1 MLTSE
6 KARRNDCVWPL
17 WLSPAFLL
25 STDDQTAWDRG
36 CSSYCRSDLVTDQL
50 IPGNE
55 ALVERET
62 ALAWAGS
69 VRSTRYQI
77 REQLRSEELTLSEL
91 LQLAQKDA
99 RVGQIKLLWALE
111 SFPGAR
117 KVDTRRQLGKLQIS
131 EMILIDELNP
141 TSTNAVLASFLPL
154 AQIEVTR

>member
-1 MLTSE
+1 VS
-6 KARRNDCVWPL
+6 
-17 WLSPAFLL
+17 
-25 STDDQTAWDRG
+25 
-36 CSSYCRSDLVTDQL
+36 DQL
-50 IPGNE
+50 TPSSE
-55 ALVERET
+55 ASAARET
-62 ALAWAGS
+62 ALAWALS

-91 LQLAQKDA
+91 LQLAQDDA

-131 EMILIDELNP
+131 EMTLIGELNP

-154 AQIEVTR
+154 ARAEDTR

>member
-1 MLTSE
+1 MI
-6 KARRNDCVWPL
+6 DP
-17 WLSPAFLL
+17 
-25 STDDQTAWDRG
+25 
-36 CSSYCRSDLVTDQL
+36 L
-50 IPGNE
+50 IPSTE
-55 ALVERET
+55 SLVERET

-91 LQLAQKDA
+91 LQLAQDDA

-131 EMILIDELNP
+131 EMTLIGELNP

-154 AQIEVTR
+154 ARAEATR